1 MKEQKSKETKERGN
15 RKNDGT
21 NNEVAKR
28 RERGNKETK
37 KGRVII
43 IMTIIEIFIQDNPS
57 IQKYCYQRGPTDFNQ

>member
-37 KGRVII
+37 KDRVII
-43 IMTIIEIFIQDNPS
+43 IITIKIG
-57 IQKYCYQRGPTDFNQ
+57 RAHV